1 MLKSSIP
8 SVQLSIC
15 AHVLK
20 KTRDKGDSIDAVT
33 RALKDPGTRK
43 QVSDYV
49 DKCGAHQVDWKQ
61 VLGYVYKN
69 DTLEKTSKN
78 NTLDTTSNNME
89 YYNFHTT
96 EQLAERLASTMGELR
111 AYVLIITDDA
121 PGWVRAVSITGFSG
135 QHPIYDVLD
144 PKTGTIHSFFD
155 YRSVRLFFDGLFT
168 GAQYTMIQMATKRE
182 QQSVVE
188 KKEEASVVEKK
199 EQQSAINKKQQQ
211 NVVEK
216 KEQHHMVDKKEQPIV
231 VEQSNEIIQ
240 QQPNVVHTK
249 EQQPQQSVVQKSES
263 EETAKEP
270 IEKKRKVV
278 TRKKKLA
285 IPAIADHITSE
296 EETNK

>member
-1 MLKSSIP
+1 M
-8 SVQLSIC
+8 
-15 AHVLK
+15 
-20 KTRDKGDSIDAVT
+20 
-33 RALKDPGTRK
+33 
-43 QVSDYV
+43 
-49 DKCGAHQVDWKQ
+49 DWKQ

-69 DTLEKTSKN
+69 ETLDKN

-96 EQLAERLASTMGELR
+96 EQLAECLASTLGELR

-144 PKTGTIHSFFD
+144 PKTGTVHSFFD

-168 GAQYTMIQMATKRE
+168 GAQYTMIQMATKKE
-182 QQSVVE
+182 QQSAIEQSSDVE
-188 KKEEASVVEKK
+188 KKEQQNVVEKK
-199 EQQSAINKKQQQ
+199 EQQSVVDKKQQST
-211 NVVEK
+211 VVET
-216 KEQHHMVDKKEQPIV
+216 KEQHHMVDKKEQLIV
-231 VEQSNEIIQ
+231 VEQSNEIV
-240 QQPNVVHTK
+240 QQPNMVHTK
-249 EQQPQQSVVQKSES
+249 EQQQHQSVVQKSES

-278 TRKKKLA
+278 ARKKKLA
-285 IPAIADHITSE
+285 IPTIVDHITSE